1 MRGKIR
7 DFLRIPPEILPAFR
21 QDTLQKNRLSL
32 LVISAMIFGME
43 AYNIARVLFMSRSG
57 LGTLNNRIYFGM
69 YCALLLAAVV
79 YLVVSRCTRGAKA
92 VSRLRIQYLFVAFAF
107 LWHICLNA
115 YDLMREPDGEVSIY
129 MTAMLGLAVFIQ
141 MPAPLSVA
149 CHVGGYAVFALLAGR
164 CST

>member
-32 LVISAMIFGME
+32 LVIAAMIFGME

-69 YCALLLAAVV
+69 YCALLLAAIV
-79 YLVVSRCTRGAKA
+79 YLVVSRCTREMCI
-92 VSRLRIQYLFVAFAF
+92 RDR
-107 LWHICLNA
+107 
-115 YDLMREPDGEVSIY
+115 DRDGCRFPSWSARAHAI
-129 MTAMLGLAVFIQ
+129 TA
-141 MPAPLSVA
+141 P
-149 CHVGGYAVFALLAGR
+149 
-164 CST
+164 